1 MLVFPTWKKAMII
14 IVCALGVIYAAPNF
28 IAEET
33 AEAIHSVMPEFGP
46 GKQVSLGLD
55 LQGGSYLLVEVQ
67 GDEVINER
75 LENTVDG
82 IRRALRDAKV
92 GYKPPPHVEGGAILF
107 KIREPARV
115 DEVAGL
121 VRNAAPD
128 MVVETGEGGSF
139 SLTYT
144 EQEITAIKNR
154 TLDQSIEIVR
164 RRIDESG
171 TKEPLIQRQGSDR
184 ILIQLPGVDDPEEI
198 KRIMHATAKMTFQF
212 QSKTMTLEEA
222 LSRGVPPGHEIVDSA
237 ENPQLKYLIE
247 KRVIVSG
254 ENLVDAQSTFD
265 QNNMPAVSF
274 RFDTVGGQKFGKATQ
289 ENVGRIFA
297 IVLDNKIIS
306 APVIRTAILGGS
318 GQITGS
324 FTTEETRDLSILLRA
339 GALPAPLI
347 VIEERTVGPGLGQDS
362 IDAGKIASILGLI
375 LVVVF
380 MVAAYGLF
388 GSLADLALAINIA
401 LILGALSLLQATLT
415 LPGIAGIVL
424 TIGMAVD
431 ANVLIFERIR
441 EEARAG
447 RTPVNAIDA
456 GYKRAITTIIDANL
470 TTFIA
475 ALLLFI
481 FGSGPVKGFSVTLM
495 IGIMTSMFTA
505 IMVTR
510 LLVVIWVRRRRPEEL
525 PI

>member
-1 MLVFPTWKKAMII
+1 MLIFPTWKKAMII
-14 IVCALGVIYAAPNF
+14 IVCAMGVLYAAPNF
-28 IAEET
+28 VAKDTVESIQA
-33 AEAIHSVMPEFGP
+33 VMPDWGP

-55 LQGGSYLLVEVQ
+55 LRGGSYLLVEVQ
-67 GDEVINER
+67 GEDVINER
-75 LENTVDG
+75 LESNVDA
-82 IRRALRDAKV
+82 IRRVLRDAKI
-92 GYKPPPHVEGGAILF
+92 GYKPAPHVSGGAILF
-107 KIREPARV
+107 RILDPART
-115 DEVAGL
+115 DEVAQQ
-121 VRNAAPD
+121 VRGAAPD
-128 MVVETGEGGSF
+128 MVVATGEGGSF

-144 EQEITAIKNR
+144 EQEVAAIKNR
-154 TLDQSIEIVR
+154 TLGQSIEIVR

-171 TKEPLIQRQGSDR
+171 TKEPLIQRQGLDR
-184 ILIQLPGVDDPEEI
+184 ILIQLPGVDDPEDI
-198 KRIMHATAKMTFQF
+198 KKKIGQTAKMTFHF

-222 LSRGVPPGHEIVDSA
+222 QTRGVPPGHIIVPSA
-237 ENPQLKYLIE
+237 DNPRNKYLIE

-254 ENLVDAQSTFD
+254 ENLIDAQSTFD

-274 RFDTVGGQKFGKATQ
+274 RFDAVGAQKFGKATQ
-289 ENVGRIFA
+289 ENVDRVFA
-297 IVLDNKIIS
+297 IVLDGKIIS

-318 GQITGS
+318 GQITGN
-324 FTTEETRDLSILLRA
+324 FTSEETRDLSVLLRA
-339 GALPAPLI
+339 GALPAPLE
-347 VIEERTVGPGLGQDS
+347 VIEERTVGAGLGQDS
-362 IDAGKIASILGLI
+362 IERGMEASILGLI
-375 LVVVF
+375 LVLIF
-380 MVAAYGLF
+380 MVLAYGLF
-388 GSLADLALAINIA
+388 GSLADVALAFNIA
-401 LILGALSLLQATLT
+401 LILGALSLFQATLT

-481 FGSGPVKGFSVTLM
+481 FGAGPVKGFSVTLM
-495 IGIMTSMFTA
+495 IGIVTSMFTA

-510 LLVVIWVRRRRPEEL
+510 LLVVIWVRKRRPAEL